1 MEITL
6 KPTIKQHYAYQVL
19 ESNKL
24 EYIHLLFGGA
34 AGGGKSWLGC
44 EWLIE
49 NCIRYPDTKWFIGRE
64 ELKELRS
71 STLLTFFKVCKHHG
85 LKPDIHY
92 KFNGQDN
99 YITFYN
105 GSRIDLL
112 DLRYL
117 PRDPLYERYGSLEYT
132 GGWLEEAGE
141 VRFEAYDILKSR
153 IGRWNND
160 KYGLNSKL
168 LITGNPKKNW
178 LYYTFYKPW
187 RDKILPDEL
196 AFVQAFV
203 DDNPYG
209 ESNYKNNLLS
219 ITDKATKERL
229 LYGNWEYDDD
239 PAKLIEYDNILDIF
253 TNDFVKPGEKY
264 ITADIARFGRD
275 KTVIGVWNGYRL
287 EYLATIARNKI
298 TEAADKIK
306 QIRNTEFIPLHNIVV
321 DEDGVGCIV
330 PGTEV
335 LTINGWKKV
344 DEIKAGE
351 QIYTKNISN
360 IVTIETVLKNV
371 YREPTDIIRLKNG
384 YEFSYS
390 HFIPCKT
397 RREYPVKMKS
407 WDSICNG
414 GQVYLEND
422 FNWSGKDND
431 IIFPAV
437 KIKMPNGGIKI
448 CSNKLAIKSKAFAR
462 LMGWYLSEGY
472 LDGKYIGIAQS
483 VKSPHNKIIGTIIKD
498 CGLSY
503 YRKHHNGEYFY
514 MICNKNL
521 KNWLIENCYCKDSIK
536 HIAKYKKIPDLIKHL
551 SSESINAFLKEYMN
565 GDGHL
570 HHGMM
575 EYATASKQMA
585 NDLHELLLKSGR
597 YGNIRIKEKAGSHGY
612 IYGRKIVRTTDVYN
626 VYEWKRRSIVINHKI
641 DKVYE
646 GRVYNLEI
654 TGNTKLYMVR
664 MKDGRCFWVHNG
676 GVRDILGCKG
686 FVNNSRPANK
696 ENYNNLKS
704 QCYFNLA
711 KHINNNQYFINTK
724 KLSTTDKEFIIE
736 ELEQVKKDKID
747 SDGKQCVVPKDK
759 VKELLG
765 RSPDYSDM
773 MMMRE
778 YFNLKKRRLNG

>member
-264 ITADIARFGRD
+264 ITADIGRFGRD

-287 EYLATIARNKI
+287 EYLATIARNKV
-298 TEAADKIK
+298 TEAAEKIK

-321 DEDGVGCIV
+321 DEDGVG
-330 PGTEV
+330 
-335 LTINGWKKV
+335 
-344 DEIKAGE
+344 
-351 QIYTKNISN
+351 
-360 IVTIETVLKNV
+360 
-371 YREPTDIIRLKNG
+371 
-384 YEFSYS
+384 
-390 HFIPCKT
+390 
-397 RREYPVKMKS
+397 
-407 WDSICNG
+407 
-414 GQVYLEND
+414 
-422 FNWSGKDND
+422 
-431 IIFPAV
+431 
-437 KIKMPNGGIKI
+437 
-448 CSNKLAIKSKAFAR
+448 
-462 LMGWYLSEGY
+462 
-472 LDGKYIGIAQS
+472 
-483 VKSPHNKIIGTIIKD
+483 
-498 CGLSY
+498 
-503 YRKHHNGEYFY
+503 
-514 MICNKNL
+514 
-521 KNWLIENCYCKDSIK
+521 
-536 HIAKYKKIPDLIKHL
+536 
-551 SSESINAFLKEYMN
+551 
-565 GDGHL
+565 
-570 HHGMM
+570 
-575 EYATASKQMA
+575 
-585 NDLHELLLKSGR
+585 
-597 YGNIRIKEKAGSHGY
+597 
-612 IYGRKIVRTTDVYN
+612 
-626 VYEWKRRSIVINHKI
+626 
-641 DKVYE
+641 
-646 GRVYNLEI
+646 
-654 TGNTKLYMVR
+654 
-664 MKDGRCFWVHNG
+664 G